1 MKDLKN
7 AMIACACIV
16 VLSVAGFAIWTVRQ
30 YLPLVGIVLL
40 GLLVI
45 GAILTVAYAVEH
57 IARRATRYEHHQISQ
72 YGSVLHRHNRL
83 EIIAP
88 YHPNQLATHRAGQ
101 ADVVEGEIEELEEMP
116 ALLPRIPTFAEMLES
131 GMIQGAISQGQM
143 VLGYYADTHQ
153 PRMGSWL
160 DLYSAGNGGV
170 SGSGKSTTT
179 RFLLF
184 QAILAGAK
192 LVMIDPHINNP
203 KESLSHQFSLLPASI
218 HQIRPCDGADVNV
231 MKRVDWLDREMARRQ
246 KTNMVT
252 PGLVFVIDEFNAVIR
267 KASKEVKEKLE
278 KVLLDIEQEGRKFG
292 IFALLIGQRW
302 SAQDLGG
309 ADIRTSLASKIAHR
323 FSDEDQAKRFIGSK
337 YGKVLLALETGHWL
351 FYDTTGKTSEM
362 VTPETLSED
371 GSVIAQIITGVP
383 ASGPASRR
391 AVSTSIGASRAPLY
405 LLPGGEE
412 DVTTDA
418 DMEAV
423 DAGADVTTGEL
434 EPLTS
439 EAVRVLNMLREK
451 KGQNEIIE
459 EIWGFKSTDG
469 RPYRAAVEEYRGVL
483 ATLASRI
490 GA

>member
-7 AMIACACIV
+7 ALVACACIV
-16 VLSVAGFAIWTVRQ
+16 VLSVAGFSIYAVRQ

-40 GLLVI
+40 LLLVI
-45 GAILTVAYAVEH
+45 GAILVVAYAVEH
-57 IARRATRYEHHQISQ
+57 IVRRATRFERHEISQ
-72 YGSVLHRHNRL
+72 YGTVLHRHHRM

-88 YHPNQLATHRAGQ
+88 YHPGHQLHQGKGQ
-101 ADVVEGEIEELEEMP
+101 PDVVEGEIEELDEMP
-116 ALLPRIPTFAEMLES
+116 ALLPRIPTFGEMLES
-131 GMIQGAISQGQM
+131 GMIQAAISQGKM
-143 VLGYYADTHQ
+143 FLGFYADTHQ

-184 QAILAGAK
+184 QAILASAK

-203 KESLSHQFSLLPASI
+203 EESLSHQFSLLPASI
-218 HQIRPCDGADVNV
+218 HQMRPCDGSDVNV
-231 MKRVDWLDREMARRQ
+231 MKRAEWLDREMARRQ
-246 KTNMVT
+246 KTNGVT
-252 PGLVFVIDEFNAVIR
+252 PGLVFVIDEFNAVMR
-267 KASKEVKEKLE
+267 KASKEVKVKLE

-337 YGKVLLALETGHWL
+337 YGKRLLELETGHWL

-362 VTPETLSED
+362 VTPETFSED
-371 GSVIAQIITGVP
+371 GAVIARYIGQPGRENTAESSWKTREITRQIPETAGRTII
-383 ASGPASRR
+383 
-391 AVSTSIGASRAPLY
+391 SIGARNLDETS
-405 LLPGGEE
+405 
-412 DVTTDA
+412 DF
-418 DMEAV
+418 
-423 DAGADVTTGEL
+423 EL
-434 EPLTS
+434 ETS
-439 EAVRVLNMLREK
+439 KENTH
-451 KGQNEIIE
+451 IE
-459 EIWGFKSTDG
+459 ELARVVIRLQASGMQKPDIMRQVWKVNPGASDG
-469 RPYRAAVEEYRGVL
+469 YKQAQIEYQEIMAYIAEQL
-483 ATLASRI
+483 